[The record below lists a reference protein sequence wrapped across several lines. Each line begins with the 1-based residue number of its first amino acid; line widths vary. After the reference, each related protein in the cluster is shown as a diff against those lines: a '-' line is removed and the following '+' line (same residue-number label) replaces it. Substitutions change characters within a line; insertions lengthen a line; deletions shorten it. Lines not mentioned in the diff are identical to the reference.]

1 MTYATVRLQDL
12 QSQMPTEWRLTL
24 VLPQKVQTYLA
35 CWVISIFFTD
45 FRREAPY
52 LHTLKSALVSLA
64 SHATSSIAAPTLL
77 LAQPWIVLGVVDA
90 KGRSHRVLKRY
101 WESQV
106 RDQEQC
112 VESGDEMR

>member
-1 MTYATVRLQDL
+1 MVRLHDL

-52 LHTLKSALVSLA
+52 LYTILSVSRVVVKPSTIISSHSHCSQPVVVRVAA
-64 SHATSSIAAPTLL
+64 SSRRESVWPTLL
-77 LAQPWIVLGVVDA
+77 
-90 KGRSHRVLKRY
+90 
-101 WESQV
+101 
-106 RDQEQC
+106 
-112 VESGDEMR
+112 